1 MPDQLPEALV
11 ALRERSRDAA
21 RSAARDWT
29 APTLR
34 GLDDAQRKGRT
45 EAVRALSR
53 SAGLYGLTQAPETG
67 ALALLV
73 ARETLALEGVGHW
86 AGWFGAEAGLLA
98 GVGEPLRSTHLLPLL
113 AGDKRSGFAF
123 TEPAGMPRPTWA
135 QVEGDQLVITGR
147 KSYVTQGAQA
157 DFLVALVDI
166 EGQGP
171 AMVVI
176 DTDTPGVRIE
186 RRFESLDG
194 SHHAAFVFEA
204 ARVPRNHAIGAPG
217 AGRSQAIHKISAVRR
232 AVAADCVGTIGW
244 ILDQLAQTL
253 RKPRRDGPLAESDR
267 IRLRFGHLRIQA
279 YAARSTVYRTAR
291 LVDSGDPAVNESIA
305 AKVFA
310 SEVAHEVIDNAIQL
324 TGGAALVVGHPL
336 EAAIRRLRASR
347 LVEGESDVLRVN
359 VARGFLDLDKG
370 RL

>member
-157 DFLVALVDI
+157 DFLVARVDI

-171 AMVVI
+171 ALVVI

-217 AGRSQAIHKISAVRR
+217 AGRSQA
-232 AVAADCVGTIGW
+232 
-244 ILDQLAQTL
+244 
-253 RKPRRDGPLAESDR
+253 
-267 IRLRFGHLRIQA
+267 
-279 YAARSTVYRTAR
+279 
-291 LVDSGDPAVNESIA
+291 
-305 AKVFA
+305 
-310 SEVAHEVIDNAIQL
+310 
-324 TGGAALVVGHPL
+324 
-336 EAAIRRLRASR
+336 
-347 LVEGESDVLRVN
+347 
-359 VARGFLDLDKG
+359 
-370 RL
+370 